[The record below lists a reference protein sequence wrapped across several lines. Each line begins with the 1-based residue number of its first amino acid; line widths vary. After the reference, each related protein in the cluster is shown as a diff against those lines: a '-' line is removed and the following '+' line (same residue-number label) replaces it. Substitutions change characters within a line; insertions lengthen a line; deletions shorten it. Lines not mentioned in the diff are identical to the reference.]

1 MIKII
6 KRIPA
11 WLCLLVLSVTSIPAF
26 AQDTLSVM
34 TYNVLNFSE
43 NDSDRSPYFHTV
55 IENTTPDI
63 LVIQEIMSQQAF
75 QVFGSQVL
83 GSDYEAG
90 DFIDG
95 DDSDNGI
102 FYKPDLLRF
111 ISNRAIATDLRDI
124 SEFSLIYRSTG
135 DTIRIYSV
143 HLKAS
148 SGGGNESQRL
158 QEVQTLRSVTDQLPP
173 GSLFMVCGDFN
184 IYGSWEP
191 AYEELTYDNGNTDGH
206 FIDPINIS
214 GTWNNAAY
222 AAWHTQSTRTRQF
235 GGGASGGLDDR
246 FDMLLYSQ
254 GIADGQHMAYIPN
267 STVAFGNDGQH
278 YNDSIN
284 RPPNA
289 TVSQTVADALHYASD
304 HLPVMAR
311 FEMYTSTVT
320 FGINLKPGWNA
331 VSSYIQPQEKLFQ
344 NIFHPFGDDFELLMG
359 EDGIFYPDGGIQTI
373 SNWDYKNGYLIKVDK
388 ELQLE
393 LIGLRPADYMLEIHT
408 GWNLIPVLTDQY
420 VLTEEVFAAHLND
433 VIVIREAT
441 GTHLFWPE
449 KGINTLPYLSPGS
462 AYYLKSRSDFEVGF

>member
-1 MIKII
+1 M
-6 KRIPA
+6 PA
-11 WLCLLVLSVTSIPAF
+11 WLCLLVLYVISIPAF
-26 AQDTLSVM
+26 PQDTLSVM

-43 NDSDRSPYFHTV
+43 NDLDRAPYFHTI
-55 IENTTPDI
+55 IESAQPDM
-63 LVIQEIMSQQAF
+63 LVVQEILSQQAL
-75 QVFGSQVL
+75 QVFGNQLL
-83 GSDYEAG
+83 GSDYQAG

-102 FYKPDLLRF
+102 FYKSELFQF
-111 ISNRAIATDLRDI
+111 ISNVAIPTDLRDI

-148 SGGGNESQRL
+148 SGGSNESQRL
-158 QEVQTLRSVTDQLPP
+158 QEIETLRSVTDQLPP

-191 AYEELTYDNGNTDGH
+191 AYEELIYDNGNTDGH
-206 FIDPINIS
+206 FIDPVHIS
-214 GTWNNAAY
+214 GTWNNATY

-235 GGGASGGLDDR
+235 GGGAAGGLDDR

-254 GIADGQHMAYIPN
+254 GIADRQHMAYIPN
-267 STVAFGNDGQH
+267 STIAFGNDGQH

-289 TVSQTVADALHYASD
+289 VVSQTVADALHYASD
-304 HLPVMAR
+304 HLPVMAK
-311 FEMYTSTVT
+311 FEMIPSSVS
-320 FGINLKPGWNA
+320 FGVNLKPGWNA
-331 VSSYIQPQEKLFQ
+331 VSSYIQPQDKSMQ
-344 NIFHPFGDDFELLMG
+344 NIFHPFGEDFRLLIG

-373 SNWDYKNGYLIKVDK
+373 SDWDYKKGYLIKVDK
-388 ELQLE
+388 DLQLE
-393 LIGLRPADYMLEIHT
+393 LVGRRPADQTLEIHA

-420 VLTEEVFAAHLND
+420 VLTEEVFAAHLGD
-433 VIVIREAT
+433 VIIIREAT
-441 GTHLFWPE
+441 GPHLFWPE
-449 KGINTLPYLSPGS
+449 KGINTLPYLSPGA